1 MDQEF
6 NLESIKPLISTDVLK
21 TITDEFD
28 KILCNI
34 SERFGISIG
43 DLRDFTRD
51 DMNKVGIKL
60 GIKKRNRRFYQPINS
75 VWVEN

>member
-1 MDQEF
+1 MDEEF
-6 NLESIKPLISTDVLK
+6 NLDSIKPLISNDVLK

-34 SERFGISIG
+34 SERFSISIG
-43 DLRDFTRD
+43 DLRDYTRD

-60 GIKKRNRRFYQPINS
+60 VLS
-75 VWVEN
+75 